1 MTGTIVAQA
10 IPIAIAPILTRL
22 YAPEDFGVFA
32 LFMSIVSVIGVVAT
46 ARYELAV
53 ILPKEDEDAI
63 NIIALSLIISFI
75 ISLLTLLI
83 VFFFNEPISKLL
95 NNKGISR
102 WLYFMPLAIFLTG
115 IYQVFNYWSSRKK
128 KFVQNAVS
136 RVSVSSS
143 IAIGNLGMGYSL
155 MGSAGLIFSG
165 ILSQFV
171 GVLILGWEFVINL
184 GSYKKQISKK
194 KVIEN
199 MIKYRNFAKINSPH
213 ALVDSL
219 QDNGIIFLITY
230 YFTST
235 IVGFYSFAFRIL
247 KAPVG
252 LIGSS
257 FYQVF
262 YQKASIAINE
272 NQNLRI
278 LVVKILKKLFLF
290 GLPFF
295 LILFITA
302 PWVFSI
308 VFGEK
313 WRVAGEIAQIMTPWM
328 FFNFIISPLSCLPI
342 LLNKQK
348 EAMLIT
354 FADVSIR
361 VLSLIIGGVYRN
373 YKLSLI
379 IISVSCSLLL
389 IFALFWYYNISS
401 HNFNK
406 SSDKKYYE

>member
-313 WRVAGEIAQIMTPWM
+313 WRVAGEIAQIMTPWI